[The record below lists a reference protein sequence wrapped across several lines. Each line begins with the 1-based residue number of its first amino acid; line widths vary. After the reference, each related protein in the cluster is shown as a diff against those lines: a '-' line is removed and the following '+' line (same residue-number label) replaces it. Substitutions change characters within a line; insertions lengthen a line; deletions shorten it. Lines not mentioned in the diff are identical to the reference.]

1 MQHNFVDIF
10 FSKFSVFFQARPMDL
25 VFISL
30 ETLDTL
36 LITLGVVAMEVATC
50 TLPKSSLGSIVLEIL
65 Q

>member
-1 MQHNFVDIF
+1 
-10 FSKFSVFFQARPMDL
+10 MDL